1 MNVMNKSLVSVLLP
15 VFIGEQYIQKAAFSI
30 LNQSY
35 KELELL
41 IIDDCSTDK
50 SYQMSMNISEQDNR
64 VKVFRNHNNLGLTK
78 SLNLLINESSGKYL
92 ARQDADDWS
101 EETRFEKQLKFMN
114 DENIDV
120 VYARSVRNDTQNI
133 FPRLSYYLPLNFVLR
148 YKNPLIHGTML
159 AKKNII
165 EKVGGYDE
173 KFIYSQDYKLASDLI
188 NLGFKLRIM
197 KDVLYNS
204 NFINNISTNKKK
216 EQEYY
221 ANCVR
226 KGITPN
232 Q

>member
-1 MNVMNKSLVSVLLP
+1 MNKNLISVLLP
-15 VFIGEQYIQKAAFSI
+15 VFNAEKDINVAIQSI

-35 KELELL
+35 KDLELL
-41 IIDDCSTDK
+41 IIDDGSTDN
-50 SYQMSMNISEQDNR
+50 SYQICMNISEQDNR
-64 VKVFRNHNNLGLTK
+64 IKVFRNHNNLGLTK
-78 SLNLLINESSGKYL
+78 SLNLLINESNGQYL

-173 KFIYSQDYKLASDLI
+173 KFIYSQDYKLAFDLI

-197 KDVLYNS
+197 KNVLYKS
-204 NFINNISTNKKK
+204 NFINNISTTKKK

>member
-1 MNVMNKSLVSVLLP
+1 MNKKLISVLLP
-15 VFIGEQYIQKAAFSI
+15 VFNAEEDINIAIQSI

-35 KELELL
+35 KDLELL
-41 IIDDCSTDK
+41 IIDDGSTDN
-50 SYQMSMNISEQDNR
+50 SYQICMNISQQDNR
-64 VKVFRNHNNLGLTK
+64 VKVFKNHNNLGLTK
-78 SLNLLINESSGKYL
+78 SLNLLINESNGEYL

-101 EETRFEKQLKFMN
+101 EGTRFEKQLKFMN

-133 FPRLSYYLPLNFVLR
+133 IPRFSYYLPLNFVLQ
-148 YKNPLIHGTML
+148 YKNPLIHGTMF

-173 KFIYSQDYKLASDLI
+173 EFIYSQDYKLAFDLI
-188 NLGFKLRIM
+188 NSGFKLRIM

-226 KGITPN
+226 KGIIPN